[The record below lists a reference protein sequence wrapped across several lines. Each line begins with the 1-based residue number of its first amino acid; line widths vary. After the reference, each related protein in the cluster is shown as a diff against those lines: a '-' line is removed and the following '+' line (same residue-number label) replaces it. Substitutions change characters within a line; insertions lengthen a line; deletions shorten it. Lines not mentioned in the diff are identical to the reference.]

1 MFIIVMGVSGSG
13 KSTIGKMV
21 AERIGC
27 AFYDGDDYHPPE
39 NVTKMAAGIPLTDAD
54 RVGWLDALA
63 RLMQAEMDA
72 GRDGVIACSALKSSY
87 RDALRRGHRQEVKF
101 AYLHGDFAVI
111 LERMRRRQHFMK
123 PEMLQ
128 SQFDTLEA
136 PHDILTI
143 DVRLPPEQIAQTV
156 IDQLVQ
162 PVASMGIIGLGLVG
176 RLLAQ
181 NLARNGRLPAGYNP
195 DGEPPEWLDIPTA
208 RSVEELAVMLPTPRA
223 LLLALPAARVE
234 PVLADL
240 RPILRP
246 GDVLI
251 DAGSAAFMD
260 TERRVR
266 DLAAE
271 GVHFIGMGVSG
282 SPRDVLWGPSLVAG
296 GSLEGWRRVEPLFQ
310 SIAATNAGGQPCA
323 LWMGGGGA
331 GHFAKMVHN
340 GIEYGAMQLVA
351 EVYDLL
357 RRGAGMTS
365 TELAGVFRQ
374 WNAGAL
380 QSYFMEVTAG
390 ILARPDE
397 ENGGPLVEKIV
408 DAVVGQGTGAAVAHA
423 ALELGMPIPTILAGL
438 ESRFLSALQPEREA
452 ASAKLGQAHTY
463 PDDPGRL
470 VAAAKAALYAS
481 FICLYAQAFSLLARA
496 SAEYDWDMP
505 LAAAAR
511 VWRQG
516 SILRAALLDDAVAAF
531 ERQPDLPNLL
541 LDEAHAQAVL
551 AREAAWREAVS
562 AAAQMGIPMLALGS
576 SLAYFDAY
584 RSRRLPANLTQAQ
597 RDVFG
602 AHGYRR
608 VDRDGWFHTEWE

>member
-208 RSVEELAVMLPTPRA
+208 RSVEELAVMRPPPPHRLPR
-223 LLLALPAARVE
+223 
-234 PVLADL
+234 
-240 RPILRP
+240 
-246 GDVLI
+246 
-251 DAGSAAFMD
+251 
-260 TERRVR
+260 
-266 DLAAE
+266 
-271 GVHFIGMGVSG
+271 
-282 SPRDVLWGPSLVAG
+282 RDVT
-296 GSLEGWRRVEPLFQ
+296 RRDATTRTRAEQ
-310 SIAATNAGGQPCA
+310 STARTTRGRPRVSSA
-323 LWMGGGGA
+323 
-331 GHFAKMVHN
+331 
-340 GIEYGAMQLVA
+340 
-351 EVYDLL
+351 
-357 RRGAGMTS
+357 RRS
-365 TELAGVFRQ
+365 
-374 WNAGAL
+374 
-380 QSYFMEVTAG
+380 
-390 ILARPDE
+390 RPV
-397 ENGGPLVEKIV
+397 PRL
-408 DAVVGQGTGAAVAHA
+408 GAACW
-423 ALELGMPIPTILAGL
+423 
-438 ESRFLSALQPEREA
+438 SA
-452 ASAKLGQAHTY
+452 
-463 PDDPGRL
+463 
-470 VAAAKAALYAS
+470 
-481 FICLYAQAFSLLARA
+481 
-496 SAEYDWDMP
+496 
-505 LAAAAR
+505 
-511 VWRQG
+511 
-516 SILRAALLDDAVAAF
+516 
-531 ERQPDLPNLL
+531 
-541 LDEAHAQAVL
+541 
-551 AREAAWREAVS
+551 
-562 AAAQMGIPMLALGS
+562 
-576 SLAYFDAY
+576 
-584 RSRRLPANLTQAQ
+584 RS
-597 RDVFG
+597 
-602 AHGYRR
+602 
-608 VDRDGWFHTEWE
+608 E